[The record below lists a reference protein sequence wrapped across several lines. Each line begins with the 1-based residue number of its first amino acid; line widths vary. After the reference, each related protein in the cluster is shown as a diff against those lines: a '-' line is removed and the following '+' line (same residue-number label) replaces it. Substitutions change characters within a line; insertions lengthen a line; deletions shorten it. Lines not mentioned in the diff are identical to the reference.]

1 MSVELAVGLGLAGLA
16 LLLAAMPL
24 LRRPA
29 PRTSADDA
37 AVERLVDA
45 AEVALAADAMC
56 ARCYAANPEGAR
68 FCATCGRRLAGSGGA
83 GEEST

>member
-1 MSVELAVGLGLAGLA
+1 MSVELAVGLGLGALA

-29 PRTSADDA
+29 PRTPADDD

-45 AEVALAADAMC
+45 AEVALAADAVC

-68 FCATCGRRLAGSGGA
+68 FCATCGRRLAGSGAA

>member
-1 MSVELAVGLGLAGLA
+1 MSVELAVGLGLAALA

-29 PRTSADDA
+29 PRTPADDD

-56 ARCYAANPEGAR
+56 ARCYASNPEGAR
-68 FCATCGRRLAGSGGA
+68 FCATCGRRLAGA
-83 GEEST
+83 GDPGEAPA